1 MRLLEDLARQAGAAV
16 HEVRLRE
23 DLLRSRERLV
33 TAREEERR
41 RLRRDLHDGLGPALA
56 GMAMRA
62 EAAGELVNRDP
73 DVASRMLDDL
83 RQEARGALAD
93 IRRLVYELRPP
104 ALDEL
109 GLVGAVRQQAERLN
123 DGADPGASGR
133 ATPTITIRAP
143 DRLPELPAAVEVA
156 AYRIAAE
163 ALANVVLHSGARDCE
178 VRFSGEGGLT
188 VEVEDDGRG
197 MPGDIRAGVGLTSMR
212 ERAAELGGT
221 VEFGAGVVGG
231 TRVRA
236 WLPLVQPEPG

>member
-1 MRLLEDLARQAGAAV
+1 
-16 HEVRLRE
+16 
-23 DLLRSRERLV
+23 V

-56 GMAMRA
+56 GMALRA
-62 EAAGELVNRDP
+62 EAAGELVSRDP

-109 GLVGAVRQQAERLN
+109 GLVGAVRQQAERLTGSAEP
-123 DGADPGASGR
+123 GADAG
-133 ATPTITIRAP
+133 ATPTITVRAP

-163 ALANVVLHSGARDCE
+163 ALANVVSHSGARDCE
-178 VRFSGEGGLT
+178 VRFSHDGGLI

-197 MPGDIRAGVGLTSMR
+197 VPVDSRAGVGLTSMR

-221 VEFGAGVVGG
+221 VEIAPGAVGG

-236 WLPLVQPEPG
+236 WLPLPEADPG